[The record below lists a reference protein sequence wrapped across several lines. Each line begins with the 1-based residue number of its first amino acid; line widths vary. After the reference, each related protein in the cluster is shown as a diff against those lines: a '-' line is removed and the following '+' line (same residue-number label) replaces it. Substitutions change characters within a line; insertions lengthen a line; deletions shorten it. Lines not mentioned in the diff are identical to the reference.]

1 MCAFVSVSHNV
12 CFVVPRKSL
21 KTFSGWQPEHCL
33 FCVVMENCGE
43 KQQISDM
50 ASPKLKLKK
59 NALTGVRTKKLQLLG
74 IVQSK
79 AGPLMDMANTSM
91 RDRYL

>member
-1 MCAFVSVSHNV
+1 
-12 CFVVPRKSL
+12 
-21 KTFSGWQPEHCL
+21 
-33 FCVVMENCGE
+33 MENCGE